1 MANMENNTGKQKMEE
16 YIEDILEDNDSTL
29 ELLEALD
36 FDNDLV
42 SGEWADMMQDDDTFY
57 NQ

>member
-1 MANMENNTGKQKMEE
+1 MRIEEMEE
-16 YIEDILEDNDSTL
+16 YIEEILEDNDSTL

-36 FDNDLV
+36 FDSDFV
-42 SGEWADMMQDDDTFY
+42 DDEWSDMLQADDYLY

>member
-1 MANMENNTGKQKMEE
+1 MRIEEMEE

-36 FDNDLV
+36 FSGDFDND
-42 SGEWADMMQDDDTFY
+42 EWLDLTQDDDY
-57 NQ
+57 LHNQ